1 MDYVVLVDYGEQTI
15 FWIMGFASVIA
26 LAVFFERLIVYQRN
40 MGKGDTIREEIVK
53 MIRKRDLSAL
63 STYLQGKKKSIYARF
78 SEFSMEHYN
87 IGLHGL
93 SELMS
98 GKMVEE
104 RINLER
110 RLPILGTLGNNAPFI
125 GLLGTVLGVIKAF
138 NNLGTLGNQG
148 AEIVMR
154 NIATALL
161 ATAVGLLIAIPVVMA
176 NNYFSKKVKV
186 MSQNLDILSKE
197 FLANYPDK
205 TQT

>member
-1 MDYVVLVDYGEQTI
+1 MDYLLLVDYGEQVI
-15 FWIMGFASVIA
+15 FWIMGFASIIA
-26 LAVFFERLIVYQRN
+26 LAVFLERLVIYQRN
-40 MGKGDTIREEIVK
+40 MRKSDSIREDIVK
-53 MIRKRDLSAL
+53 MIRSRDLGSLSAY
-63 STYLQGKKKSIYARF
+63 SSEKKKSIYARF
-78 SEFSMEHYN
+78 SEFAMEHYN

-93 SELMS
+93 SELMA

-104 RINLER
+104 RIYLER

-161 ATAVGLLIAIPVVMA
+161 ATAAGLLIAIPVVMA

-186 MSQNLDILSKE
+186 MTQNLDILSKE